1 MRKCLQTTC
10 LLLTFTLLPNMITA
24 ATGFPSM
31 VNYLFDEKL
40 RDRVGVNFYV
50 SGSSEITTKAELAAL
65 VYDFNE
71 DMSIIMGTSMASP
84 NHFHYLD
91 VSWRNPWTFFSW
103 QSSLELGIGRYLS
116 NAELQS
122 HVSQSISFDYPLDQS
137 MSVQVLLKRFS
148 KAIDDLSL
156 GSSIVAMGL
165 GLRI

>member
-1 MRKCLQTTC
+1 MRNLMNTTC
-10 LLLTFTLLPNMITA
+10 LLLAFTLLPNMITA
-24 ATGFPSM
+24 STGVPSM

-40 RDRVGVNFYV
+40 RDRLGVNFYV

-65 VYDFNE
+65 VYDLNE
-71 DMSIIMGTSMASP
+71 DMSIIMGTNMASP
-84 NHFHYLD
+84 NQFHYLD

-103 QSSLELGIGRYLS
+103 QSSLELGIGRFLS

-137 MSVQVLLKRFS
+137 MSVQVMLKRFS
-148 KAIDDLSL
+148 RALDDLSL
-156 GSSIVAMGL
+156 GTSIVAMGL

>member
-1 MRKCLQTTC
+1 MRNLMNTTC
-10 LLLTFTLLPNMITA
+10 LLLAFTLLPNMITA
-24 ATGFPSM
+24 STGVPSM

-40 RDRVGVNFYV
+40 RDRLGVNFYV

-65 VYDFNE
+65 VYDLNE
-71 DMSIIMGTSMASP
+71 DMSIIMGTNMASP
-84 NHFHYLD
+84 NQFHYLD

-103 QSSLELGIGRYLS
+103 QLLGARHWTILS

-137 MSVQVLLKRFS
+137 MSVQVMLKRFNR
-148 KAIDDLSL
+148 ALDDLSL
-156 GSSIVAMGL
+156 GTSIVAMGL